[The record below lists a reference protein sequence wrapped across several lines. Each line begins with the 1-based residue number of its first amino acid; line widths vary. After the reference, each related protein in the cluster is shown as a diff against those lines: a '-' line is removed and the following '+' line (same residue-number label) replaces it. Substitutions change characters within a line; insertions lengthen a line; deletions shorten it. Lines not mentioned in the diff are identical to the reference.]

1 MTIGNGAGPR
11 LRGTAAA
18 IGLLLAT
25 SAVAQTSSFGTSPA
39 TGDQDHVAREMVRV
53 LKAYAVYKS
62 GDYEA
67 AFERY
72 RALAEAGSVQ
82 GMTNLANMYAAGEGT
97 ERDEARALTWYRRAA
112 EQGSGNAMLQLA
124 LAYRDGRGTTADA
137 EAADRWLREAAEQDT
152 TEAQWLLGRRLYA
165 RGEHLAGLEWIR
177 TAAWTGNDP
186 EAQQF
191 LVERGEGEAGR
202 GALDAARR
210 EAVLATLRAVDE
222 AAGARD
228 AAGIVARIDRDAE
241 IRVRLPNGAGWTRLT
256 RAELETLW
264 RDTFE
269 QADAYRYRR
278 GTPQLLATE
287 DGVLAFSEI
296 EERLGTAPDARELT
310 LSEAATLRVHDGT
323 ATITRLRLDI
333 DD

>member
-97 ERDEARALTWYRRAA
+97 ERDEARALAWYRRAA
-112 EQGSGNAMLQLA
+112 EQG
-124 LAYRDGRGTTADA
+124 
-137 EAADRWLREAAEQDT
+137 
-152 TEAQWLLGRRLYA
+152 
-165 RGEHLAGLEWIR
+165 
-177 TAAWTGNDP
+177 
-186 EAQQF
+186 
-191 LVERGEGEAGR
+191 
-202 GALDAARR
+202 
-210 EAVLATLRAVDE
+210 RA
-222 AAGARD
+222 
-228 AAGIVARIDRDAE
+228 
-241 IRVRLPNGAGWTRLT
+241 
-256 RAELETLW
+256 
-264 RDTFE
+264 
-269 QADAYRYRR
+269 
-278 GTPQLLATE
+278 
-287 DGVLAFSEI
+287 
-296 EERLGTAPDARELT
+296 
-310 LSEAATLRVHDGT
+310 
-323 ATITRLRLDI
+323 
-333 DD
+333 